1 MTESLIYLVHDIKKI
16 DLSHDVNKR
25 QQTKVL
31 THAKRAQFCFYATNL
46 RVNLNAYITLT
57 RM

>member
-1 MTESLIYLVHDIKKI
+1 MYLVHGITKI
-16 DLSHDVNKR
+16 DLSHEMNKR
-25 QQTKVL
+25 QQAKVL
-31 THAKRAQFCFYATNL
+31 LHAKRAQFCFYATNL